1 MPTVS
6 TPSSQ
11 LSRICDSSSIRCA
24 GHAEV
29 ARHVDEALRVRR
41 VRRADHEHE
50 VDLAR
55 ERLDRRLAVG
65 RGVADVVLGRPD
77 DGREARLQRGDD
89 VGRLVDRERR
99 LREVR
104 ELLAAAAPAAA
115 RRPRRSARAR
125 SRRAPRPSCR
135 PPPRGPAWPIRKI
148 VRPWPA
154 KRLRLVVHLG
164 HERAGRVDRA
174 QPAQRGVAVH
184 LGRDA
189 VRREHDRRALRHVLL
204 ALDEDRALL
213 LEPPHDVDVVHDLLA
228 HVDRR
233 AVQDEHLLDRL
244 DGALDAGAVPARARE
259 QETAWTGDRGHA
271 TSLPATP
278 AASKVARRAWYRGA
292 IVGSGAS

>member
-29 ARHVDEALRVRR
+29 ARHVDQALRVRR

-50 VDLAR
+50 IDLAR
-55 ERLDRRLAVG
+55 ERLDGRLAVR

-89 VGRLVDRERR
+89 AGRLVDRERR

-104 ELLAAAAPAAA
+104 ELLACAARAAA

-135 PPPRGPAWPIRKI
+135 PLPRGPAWPIRKI

-154 KRLRLVVHLG
+154 KRLASLCTLVTSG
-164 HERAGRVDRA
+164 
-174 QPAQRGVAVH
+174 QVASIA
-184 LGRDA
+184 RSWRSA
-189 VRREHDRRALRHVLL
+189 ALRC
-204 ALDEDRALL
+204 
-213 LEPPHDVDVVHDLLA
+213 
-228 HVDRR
+228 
-233 AVQDEHLLDRL
+233 
-244 DGALDAGAVPARARE
+244 
-259 QETAWTGDRGHA
+259 
-271 TSLPATP
+271 TSGATP
-278 AASKVARRAWYRGA
+278 CAESTTVAPSGTSSSLSTKIAPCCSSRRTTWMLCTICLRT
-292 IVGSGAS
+292 